1 MEDIMKLKEHFSEQG
16 ILLSFN
22 GSFTHGIIEEIG
34 SAIKRHLEGEQLERG
49 VVTDV
54 FSVYVEQTQ
63 NVRNYLNRK
72 NLTSGPES
80 SAIMVVVNAH
90 GCYTMCSG
98 NSVEKEDVPE
108 LVARLEKINSLDRGG
123 LRKLYKE
130 QLRAERDENASGAGL
145 GLIEIARRASGK
157 VEYRIDPRNEHYD
170 FFSFFVKVA
179 GS

>member
-1 MEDIMKLKEHFSEQG
+1 MEDIRKLKEHFSEQG

-34 SAIKRHLEGEQLERG
+34 NAIKRHLQGEQLKKG

-54 FSVYVEQTQ
+54 FSVYLEQTQ
-63 NVRNYLNRK
+63 NVRNYLTRK
-72 NLTSGPES
+72 NLTSEPES
-80 SAIMVVVNAH
+80 SAIMVVVNAE
-90 GCYTMCSG
+90 GFYTICSG
-98 NSVEKEDVPE
+98 NSVEKQDVPE
-108 LVARLEKINSLDRGG
+108 LVARLEQLNSLDKDG
-123 LRKLYKE
+123 LKKLYKA
-130 QLRAERDENASGAGL
+130 QLRADRDENATGAGL

-157 VEYRIDPRNEHYD
+157 MEHRIDPGNGHYD